1 MNNRETMRMALAECA
16 AIAGQW
22 CKLVDGARDDPDR
35 LERLAGL
42 VPRVMANI
50 MAVAGDALEAAGY
63 DVSAEVEAAV
73 VRIHGA
79 PGMEWH

>member
-1 MNNRETMRMALAECA
+1 MNARETMRAALAECA

-22 CKLVDGARDDPDR
+22 CKLVDGASGDPDQ

-42 VPRVMANI
+42 APRVMANI
-50 MAVAGDALEAAGY
+50 MAVSGDALEAAGY

-73 VRIHGA
+73 NRIHGA
-79 PGMEWH
+79 PGMDWH